1 MGDSWIGR
9 QYRNGSACLH
19 RYAGAL
25 CHQFRFLAENVGPI
39 AAWAELG
46 GLLPDGHFRTSRT
59 AGIRGR
65 RANAREADRGKC
77 AASVARGDCFWPLY
91 RTLERH
97 PPSAGLLAEMS
108 QFATRTP
115 PKLSGGGA

>member
-1 MGDSWIGR
+1 VGGPDVFGFRGAHPERWDGRNFRFTNYGVYQAASPLTPAPVHSMGDSWIGR

-39 AAWAELG
+39 AAWAERG

-65 RANAREADRGKC
+65 RANAREAD
-77 AASVARGDCFWPLY
+77 
-91 RTLERH
+91 
-97 PPSAGLLAEMS
+97 
-108 QFATRTP
+108 
-115 PKLSGGGA
+115 